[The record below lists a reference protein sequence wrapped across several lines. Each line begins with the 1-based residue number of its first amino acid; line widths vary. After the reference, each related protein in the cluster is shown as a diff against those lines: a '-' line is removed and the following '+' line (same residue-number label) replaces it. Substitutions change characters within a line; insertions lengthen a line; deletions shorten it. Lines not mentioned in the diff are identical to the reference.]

1 MIKVEKRKMLK
12 KIADKAID
20 DNIEVFQRLGEI

>member
-20 DNIEVFQRLGEI
+20 DNSEVFQRLGEI